1 MVTEELLKQIK
12 LRLTELYGER
22 LRGVVLF
29 GSEARGEATS
39 DSDIDILVLLR
50 GPVNFYRESEA
61 MIRELYPLRL
71 QIDRNLDLTPADE
84 EVYRQGKYA
93 LYRRVHREAMPI

>member
-1 MVTEELLKQIK
+1 MVEEELLKQIK
-12 LRLTELYGER
+12 LRLSELYGER
-22 LRGVVLF
+22 LRGVMLF
-29 GSEARGEATS
+29 GSEARGEGTA

-50 GPVNFYRESEA
+50 GPVNSYRESEA
-61 MIRELYPLRL
+61 MIRKLYPLRL

-93 LYRRVHREAMPI
+93 LYRQVQREAMPL